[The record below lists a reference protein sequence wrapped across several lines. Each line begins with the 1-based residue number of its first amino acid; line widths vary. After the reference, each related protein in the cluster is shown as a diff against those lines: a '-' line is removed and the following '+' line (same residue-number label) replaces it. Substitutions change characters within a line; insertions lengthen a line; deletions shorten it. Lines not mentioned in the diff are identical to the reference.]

1 MRLSNGGHR
10 PPLAFPARM
19 KPSGKLRALAASARL
34 ANMPS
39 VLGNVFLGFA
49 LTRQSL
55 RGSVTPVEW
64 SGAWLAGAAGLCLY
78 ASGNFLNDWADRNW
92 DARHRPERALPR
104 GLFPPA
110 IYLSLAVLLGGAGVA
125 LAGLTEVRGLGISL
139 LIVLMIAI
147 YTWLHKRSAWS
158 VVPMGLCRAL
168 LPLLGFAT
176 TWGNPLD
183 AGIAAFA
190 VLCHIVSLS
199 LAAMGESKDGQASF
213 PWIAG
218 LAEAAAIIA
227 MLLLAKSLTP
237 LWFAWYGAIP
247 AVILSVLCHPIF
259 CKSKRALVSTML
271 AGIPLI
277 DAILLLPLALALRDS
292 AGFWTPV
299 SLACLLVPPLAFV
312 AGRALQRFA
321 PAT

>member
-1 MRLSNGGHR
+1 
-10 PPLAFPARM
+10 M
-19 KPSGKLRALAASARL
+19 KPSEKLRALAASARL

-49 LTRQSL
+49 LTLQPL
-55 RGSVTPVEW
+55 FGSATPVKW

-78 ASGNFLNDWADRNW
+78 AAGNFLNDWADRNW

-110 IYLSLAVLLGGAGVA
+110 IYLLLAILLSGSGVA
-125 LAGLTEVRGLGISL
+125 LAGLAQVRCLGISL
-139 LIVLMIAI
+139 LIVIMIAL

-176 TWGNPLD
+176 TWGNPVY
-183 AGIAAFA
+183 AGIAAVSVF
-190 VLCHIVSLS
+190 CHIVSLS
-199 LAAMGESKDGQASF
+199 LAAKGESKYGQPSF
-213 PWIAG
+213 PWLAG
-218 LAEAAAIIA
+218 LAEAAAMFT
-227 MLLLAKSLTP
+227 MLLLAKALTP
-237 LWFAWYGAIP
+237 SWFTLYGAIP
-247 AVILSVLCHPIF
+247 AAILFVLCHPIL

-292 AGFWTPV
+292 AGFW
-299 SLACLLVPPLAFV
+299 SSSALACLLVPPLAFV
-312 AGRALQRFA
+312 TGRALQRFA